1 MENIEVFENFWDE
14 YINTFKKIWNR
25 DLDDENIEK
34 LIYETK
40 DIFLKNTVQITGI
53 KFTSNDL
60 AKIEIIVE
68 ALFKS

>member
-1 MENIEVFENFWDE
+1 MENIEVFESFWDE

-40 DIFLKNTVQITGI
+40 DIFVKNTVQITGI
-53 KFTSNDL
+53 KFTSKDL

>member
-1 MENIEVFENFWDE
+1 MENIEVFESFWDE

-40 DIFLKNTVQITGI
+40 DIFV
-53 KFTSNDL
+53 
-60 AKIEIIVE
+60 KIQ
-68 ALFKS
+68 FR